1 MGRKYNGTTLII
13 RDKIYGVLDPN
24 AQKNQ
29 KKNYIV
35 SILECMNY
43 RVRTSFIKTII
54 TGNKY

>member
-29 KKNYIV
+29 KKI
-35 SILECMNY
+35 ILFL
-43 RVRTSFIKTII
+43 S
-54 TGNKY
+54 